1 MLFVS
6 ASIRFTISLDLNEL
20 KKGFIMSRVARYHAD
35 RTNQKLY
42 FARLACQQ
50 AEQTEHIQQA
60 QAYREAAVFHL
71 HGAILAFLQELV
83 RYYRLNDL
91 QPTFKS
97 IEEQMAVKGQVSPEV
112 AVLQQLAKDG
122 FIAELKR
129 AYRMCQYAPEP
140 TAPEPENETSSNL
153 IIKVTQSPQAWLPDA
168 KILREWHRE
177 LSHLIDGFRNEMVEF

>member
-1 MLFVS
+1 
-6 ASIRFTISLDLNEL
+6 
-20 KKGFIMSRVARYHAD
+20 MSRVARYHAD

-50 AEQTEHIQQA
+50 AEQTEHVQQA

-71 HGAILAFLQELV
+71 HGTILAFLQELV

-91 QPTFKS
+91 QPTLKS
-97 IEEQMAVKGQVSPEV
+97 IEEQMAAKGQVSPEI
-112 AVLQQLAKDG
+112 AVLQQLAQDG

-140 TAPEPENETSSNL
+140 STPEPESETSSNL
-153 IIKVTQSPQAWLPDA
+153 IIKVTQSPQAWLPDTA
-168 KILREWHRE
+168 ILREWHHD
-177 LSHLIDGFRNEMVEF
+177 LANLIDGFRNEMVEF

>member
-1 MLFVS
+1 
-6 ASIRFTISLDLNEL
+6 
-20 KKGFIMSRVARYHAD
+20 MSRVARYHAD

-50 AEQTEHIQQA
+50 AEQTEHVQQV

-83 RYYRLNDL
+83 RYYRLNEL

-97 IEEQMAVKGQVSPEV
+97 VEDAMAEKGQVSPEV

-140 TAPEPENETSSNL
+140 SAPEPENETSSNL
-153 IIKVTQSPQAWLPDA
+153 IIKVTQSPQAWLPDV
-168 KILREWHRE
+168 KILREWHRD
-177 LSHLIDGFRNEMVEF
+177 LTQLIDGLRNEMVEF